1 MSAFF
6 GFLLQF
12 LPKKKLSRVM
22 GRLMHLRCPQPMGL
36 FLVWAFAK
44 IYKINTAE
52 AAKPVSQ
59 YPSIG
64 DFFIR
69 ELKPGARPLAD
80 DPVVHPAD
88 SKISQIGII
97 SDGQMIQ
104 AKGLKY
110 SVQEICQDLEAFKK
124 YEGGLFVTYYLCPTD
139 YHRVHAPTDM
149 NIHQVTYAPG
159 ELWPVNQWSTH
170 NVRNLFGINERVII
184 DFKAPQGLATL
195 VLVGATNVGQMSLSF
210 DSQIVTNVPL
220 ASGAE
225 VTSSIRKS
233 YAVNLQKGDHVGT
246 FHMGSTVVMIYSK
259 EFCQKAW
266 PDITKNPFQTEWVQ
280 KFFEK
285 PVQVGQAFQ
294 S

>member
-22 GRLMHLRCPQPMGL
+22 GRLMHLRWPQPMGL
-36 FLVWAFAK
+36 LLVWAFAK
-44 IYKINTAE
+44 IYKIKTEE
-52 AAKPVSQ
+52 AAKPFSQ

-69 ELKPGARPLAD
+69 ELKPGARPIAEY
-80 DPVVHPAD
+80 PVVHPAD

-280 KFFEK
+280 KFFNQ
-285 PVQVGQAFQ
+285 PVQVGQPFQ
-294 S
+294 

>member
-1 MSAFF
+1 
-6 GFLLQF
+6 
-12 LPKKKLSRVM
+12 
-22 GRLMHLRCPQPMGL
+22 
-36 FLVWAFAK
+36 
-44 IYKINTAE
+44 
-52 AAKPVSQ
+52 
-59 YPSIG
+59 
-64 DFFIR
+64 
-69 ELKPGARPLAD
+69 
-80 DPVVHPAD
+80 
-88 SKISQIGII
+88 
-97 SDGQMIQ
+97 
-104 AKGLKY
+104 
-110 SVQEICQDLEAFKK
+110 VQEICQDLEAFKK

-280 KFFEK
+280 KFFNQ

-294 S
+294 